1 LLDFS
6 FLKSINWVHSIR
18 HPLGRGGWSR
28 VRVLFLSFNLAAES
42 VTWVSKSNGGTDSGT
57 GPHACSAGDLRGHS
71 GRNRLTMI
79 ITHSWLCLNRVW
91 DEYLDGYA
99 WRIRDATYCE
109 L

>member
-1 LLDFS
+1 VQQTQS
-6 FLKSINWVHSIR
+6 
-18 HPLGRGGWSR
+18 
-28 VRVLFLSFNLAAES
+28 LFLSFNLAAES
-42 VTWVSKSNGGTDSGT
+42 VTWVSNPMVGLILGQ
-57 GPHACSAGDLRGHS
+57 GPHACRRSARAFWS
-71 GRNRLTMI
+71 KSATMI